1 MDKKELDKLIS
12 WRSLSMML
20 AGNDSSIRTNYVSK
34 KYQSKVT
41 QLKLAIQSVFDER
54 NDRERILAEE
64 ICRTRTEI
72 RKLKKVIRSL
82 HEDLSEIDK
91 EY

>member
-34 KYQSKVT
+34 KYQPKVT
-41 QLKLAIQSVFDER
+41 QLKLAIQSVFDEK

-64 ICRTRTEI
+64 ICKTRIEI
-72 RKLKKVIRSL
+72 RKLKKVISAL
-82 HEDLSEIDK
+82 HEDLSQLDK